1 MIPAIDLLDGNLVR
15 LYQGNFKKVTV
26 YDSKPYR
33 QARNFLKAGAKFLH
47 VVDLNAA
54 RKAESRENDA
64 AIAEIV
70 NAVGKDME
78 IELGGGIRDWERL
91 KKSFAL
97 GVQRCVI
104 GTAAVKDPAFLQRAL
119 EHYGGKKII
128 VGVDVYKGFVHISGW
143 EEKSSLKASEL
154 IANLERLGLEEV
166 IFTDI
171 SRDGA
176 LEGPGDAL
184 RGLS

>member
-1 MIPAIDLLDGNLVR
+1 MIFLDGKLVR
-15 LYQGNFKKVTV
+15 LYQGDYKKVTV

-54 RKAESRENDA
+54 RKAESRENNA
-64 AIAEIV
+64 AIAAIV
-70 NAVGKDME
+70 DAVGKDME

-119 EHYGGKKII
+119 EHYGGKKNYCGSRC
-128 VGVDVYKGFVHISGW
+128 VQGFLFTFRAG
-143 EEKSSLKASEL
+143 KRKA
-154 IANLERLGLEEV
+154 
-166 IFTDI
+166 
-171 SRDGA
+171 
-176 LEGPGDAL
+176 P
-184 RGLS
+184 